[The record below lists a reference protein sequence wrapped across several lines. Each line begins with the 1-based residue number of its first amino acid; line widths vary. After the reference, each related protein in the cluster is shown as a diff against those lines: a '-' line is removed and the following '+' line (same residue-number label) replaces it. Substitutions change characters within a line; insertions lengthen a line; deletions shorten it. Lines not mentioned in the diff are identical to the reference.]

1 MNKKEQIINKRHLE
15 KMEETK
21 YKKYTYLDWGIGYIG
36 HIERIPKRCK
46 FECKKFNKCK
56 LKKFYDCKSFEGW
69 E

>member
-21 YKKYTYLDWGIGYIG
+21 YKKHVFFPFLSIGN
-36 HIERIPKRCK
+36 IERIPKRCK
-46 FECKKFNKCK
+46 FECRKFNKCK
-56 LKKFYDCKSFEGW
+56 LSKFYDCKSFEGW